1 MSLLVYAN
9 LIFVA
14 LKIKSSKTIYTK
26 IVNQKAL
33 VVELVDTKDLKDFL
47 IYKNT
52 NKLNRKRQNT
62 SSVVVV

>member
-33 VVELVDTKDLKDFL
+33 VVELVDTKDLKSLPFL
-47 IYKNT
+47 GVPVQVRPRAPH
-52 NKLNRKRQNT
+52 L
-62 SSVVVV
+62 

>member
-1 MSLLVYAN
+1 MLNKVD
-9 LIFVA
+9 
-14 LKIKSSKTIYTK
+14 KS
-26 IVNQKAL
+26 IVNNAL
-33 VVELVDTKDLKDFL
+33 VVELVDTKDLKDSL